1 MASMITGQF
10 SEDILGNKNILMINL
25 LKKVYRLN
33 KKAFNEYKSKDSLH
47 PKTGISERERKRLQ
61 NYPALT
67 GGNVKL
73 FGKPFHFTDAP
84 GFLHSLDE
92 IFADEIY
99 KFTTDKDNP
108 YIIDCGANM
117 GLSIL
122 YFKKLYPKSE
132 IVGFEPD
139 EYTFNILQRNTLEYN
154 DSVKLHKK
162 AVWTENTELTFYSE
176 GSLAGSVVVDFSN
189 KNNTKRVTAID
200 FKKYLDQEVDFL
212 KIDIEGA
219 ENDLIFDIKDHL
231 VNVNKLFLEY
241 HGIIGETQNLGNIL
255 NLLTDKGFE
264 YYIRL
269 AGETISL
276 PFCDEK
282 PSSFNQQLNIL
293 CYRKK

>member
-1 MASMITGQF
+1 
-10 SEDILGNKNILMINL
+10 MINL

-33 KKAFNEYKSKDSLH
+33 KRAFNEFKSKDLLD

-61 NYPALT
+61 NYPPFT
-67 GGNVKL
+67 EGKVNL
-73 FGKPFHFTDAP
+73 FGKPFYFTDAA

-99 KFTTDKDNP
+99 KFTTDRDDP

-122 YFKKLYPKSE
+122 YFKKLHPKSK
-132 IVGFEPD
+132 IIGFEPD
-139 EYTFNILQRNTLEYN
+139 ENTFDVLQKNILEYS
-154 DSVKLHKK
+154 DSVKIHKE
-162 AVWTENTELTFYSE
+162 AVWTENTELTFFSE
-176 GSLAGSVVVDFSN
+176 GSLAGSTVVDFSN
-189 KNNTKRVTAID
+189 KNDTKKVKAID
-200 FKKYLDQEVDFL
+200 FKKYLDQKIDFL

-219 ENDLIFDIKDHL
+219 ENQLIFDIKDHL

-269 AGETISL
+269 AGETINY
-276 PFCDEK
+276 PFCNEK
-282 PSSFNQQLNIL
+282 PVSFNQQLNIL